1 MSEPSRRPLGWYCLA
16 AAALCFAILIAR
28 APQAIIHPVLH
39 GEDGSIL
46 FADFYNGHGLKAL
59 IYPFGG
65 YIAVLPRL
73 AAYLI
78 AFFPTA
84 WMPHLPV
91 LVPMAVTALAFSM
104 FTLAAF
110 RKFVTSDLQRAV
122 ICVGLAA
129 MPLGNAAKVGVT
141 GYIQWPAGIVLCLFL
156 LSEAAVSL
164 ATVSGVALFAALVLL
179 VWSNPIAV
187 VLAPLFLYEAFRRRA
202 ADRPAALFHLLLFG
216 ACVLYALLGR
226 EASLGVRI
234 TDILGASIATLRAI
248 VERVVYETID
258 GTYSRMGLIDSGRW
272 HFVYLVAALVM
283 GGAAAAL
290 WPRLRENADFRRF
303 VVKCLYMI
311 GAITLLS
318 AVFRTVDLDTPWG
331 RRYTYIQSVLFA
343 LILLIAITDRLRF
356 PARQRFAATASVL
369 CVAAWLG
376 WINLRNNESYQV
388 DAAEAARIGA
398 FIGTIL
404 EAEKA
409 NRDTTLRYAR
419 GDWPI
424 TIHVRPR

>member
-1 MSEPSRRPLGWYCLA
+1 MQRSAGKFCVL

-28 APQAIIHPVLH
+28 APQAVIHPVLH
-39 GEDGSIL
+39 GEDGTIL
-46 FADFYNGHGLKAL
+46 FADSYNGHGLKAL
-59 IYPFGG
+59 FYFYGG
-65 YIAVLPRL
+65 YIAILPRL

-78 AFFPTA
+78 SFFPTA
-84 WMPHLPV
+84 WMPHLLV
-91 LVPMAVTALAFSM
+91 LVPMSLTALAFSL
-104 FTLAAF
+104 FALPVF
-110 RKFVTSDLQRAV
+110 RKFVASDLQRAAV
-122 ICVGLAA
+122 CVGLAV

-141 GYIQWPAGIVLCLFL
+141 GYIQWPAGIILCLFI

-164 ATVSGVALFAALVLL
+164 ATVSGVALFAAMVLL
-179 VWSNPIAV
+179 IWSNPIAV

-216 ACVLYALLGR
+216 ACALYALFGR
-226 EASLGVRI
+226 EASLGVRT
-234 TDILGASIATLRAI
+234 TDILGASISTLRAI

-258 GTYSRMGLIDSGRW
+258 GPHSRLNLIDSRRGY
-272 HFVYLVAALVM
+272 FVYLVAAIVM
-283 GGAAAAL
+283 GGATAAL
-290 WPRLRENADFRRF
+290 WPRLRENTDFQRF
-303 VVKCLYMI
+303 IVKCLYMI

-318 AVFRTVDLDTPWG
+318 AVFRTVDLDTIWG
-331 RRYTYIQSVLFA
+331 RRYTYIQAALFA

-356 PARQRFAATASVL
+356 PARRRFAATVSAL

-376 WINLRNNESYQV
+376 WINLRNNDNYQV
-388 DAAEAARIGA
+388 DAADAARMGA
-398 FIGTIL
+398 FIDTIL

-409 NRDTTLRYAR
+409 NRDTTLKYAR